1 MISVNKAKQLKKLG
15 LVWIPKCGD
24 WYKADYWP
32 TATLLTADTT
42 RMDNEEIKGVF
53 ERIGKDDKTVW
64 LPRLDQLL
72 NEIEKFNVY
81 WEIERLLEDNK
92 PFYSVIIG
100 EIPMD
105 RGNSNILEDAIAD
118 ALIWILEKKVGK
130 IN

>member
-1 MISVNKAKQLKKLG
+1 MISIDKAKQLQELE
-15 LVWIPKCGD
+15 LQWNPKIGD
-24 WYKADYWP
+24 WYKIDYWP
-32 TATLLTADTT
+32 TPILLTADTI
-42 RMDNEEIKGVF
+42 RMDNEEINCIF
-53 ERIGKDDKTVW
+53 EKISKDEKTVW

-118 ALIWILEKKVGK
+118 ALIWALE
-130 IN
+130 NLD